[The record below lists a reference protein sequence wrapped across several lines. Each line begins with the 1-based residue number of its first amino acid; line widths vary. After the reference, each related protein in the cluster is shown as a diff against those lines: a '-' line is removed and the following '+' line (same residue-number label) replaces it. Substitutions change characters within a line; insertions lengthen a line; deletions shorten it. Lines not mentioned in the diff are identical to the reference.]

1 MILYT
6 AIGPQMDVYDGAQQW
21 AALGD
26 ENLLSWRKHPAN
38 PILTAQLHGA
48 VEIVDW
54 RDPFVFEHNGQ
65 TFLLLG
71 GALSEKERKAAVV
84 LLYEALDD
92 TLERWSYRGPSSNI
106 PIRHAYLLNV
116 LISSNWVIVG
126 CYCWQR
132 MTWLSI
138 SRVNSMS

>member
-6 AIGPQMDVYDGAQQW
+6 AIGPQMDVCDGAQQW
-21 AALGD
+21 AVLGD

-71 GALSEKERKAAVV
+71 GALSERKGKRHV
-84 LLYEALDD
+84 LCTRHWT
-92 TLERWSYRGPSSNI
+92 TLSAGHIGGPSKH
-106 PIRHAYLLNV
+106 PIRHAYLLNM
-116 LISSNWVIVG
+116 LISSNWSDRWV
-126 CYCWQR
+126 
-132 MTWLSI
+132 LLLA
-138 SRVNSMS
+138 NA